1 MLIFI
6 GEPHYKIITAEE
18 GTGDNLLAEDIAE
31 GLKDYWMS
39 SMYEQD
45 GEEIKLVDS
54 AQIMTSKLIAD
65 MEEDEKLRHIMEYW
79 EVGDPDDR
87 EADYVVLEH

>member
-1 MLIFI
+1 MLLFI

-18 GTGDNLLAEDIAE
+18 GTGDNLFQEDIDQ
-31 GLKDYWMS
+31 GLKDYWLS
-39 SMYEQD
+39 SMYEKD

-65 MEEDEKLRHIMEYW
+65 MEEDERLKYIMEYW

-87 EADYVVLEH
+87 EADYVILEH